1 MLRICALFVL
11 AFASSAYA
19 AEGRFSGVVR
29 VIDGDTFDV
38 GTTRVRLHGIDAVE
52 SNQTCYT
59 EQGVEWACG
68 KWVNQT
74 VRASVQGETATC
86 KALGTDRYGRVLA
99 TCTVAGSDLGAT
111 LVSEGLAMAYR
122 NYSSDY
128 TALEESAAAKER
140 GLWSMDVQS
149 PQAFRLT
156 QAASRSAKTASAP
169 SNGKC
174 VIKGNISS
182 KGDRIYHV
190 PGQDY
195 YEKTKISR
203 SKGERWFCSE
213 DEARKAGWRK
223 SRT

>member
-11 AFASSAYA
+11 LFGSTAYA
-19 AEGRFSGVVR
+19 AEGRFFGVVR

-38 GTTRVRLHGIDAVE
+38 GTTRVRLYGIDAVE
-52 SNQTCYT
+52 TNQTCRT

-68 KWVNQT
+68 QWVNET

-86 KALGTDRYGRVLA
+86 TALGTDRYGRVLA
-99 TCTVAGSDLGAT
+99 TCSVAGSDLGAT

-122 NYSSDY
+122 KYSSDY
-128 TALEESAAAKER
+128 IALEEISAAKER
-140 GLWSMDVQS
+140 GLWAMDVQS
-149 PQAFRLT
+149 PQAFRIT
-156 QAASRSAKTASAP
+156 QAASKSTKPASAP
-169 SNGKC
+169 NNGKC

-182 KGDRIYHV
+182 KGEHIYHV

-195 YEKTKISR
+195 YEKTKISP